1 MGAFPVLGFLG
12 YGKRFQKHRKLFHS
26 AFSQAQC
33 HTFEKIQMME
43 ARVLV
48 NSLIITPE
56 SYDWHVRRFVL
67 VHQEEY
73 FDDRSHRFATTVV
86 MKIAYGH
93 RVQSDDDGYIKL
105 GERFSHAF
113 RALGSPGGTPPD
125 FLPLCMFI
133 SAICVA
139 YSRLF
144 LLIVRHIPP
153 WFPGAWWSRHGRDWK
168 ATVKDFFELP
178 FEHVRRQ
185 MVYSLRTHQEMILFQ

>member
-12 YGKRFQKHRKLFHS
+12 YGKRFQKHCKLFHS

-113 RALGSPGGTPPD
+113 RALGSPGGTHPTSY
-125 FLPLCMFI
+125 LCVCS
-133 SAICVA
+133 SAQFASLIHA
-139 YSRLF
+139 YSC
-144 LLIVRHIPP
+144 
-153 WFPGAWWSRHGRDWK
+153 
-168 ATVKDFFELP
+168 
-178 FEHVRRQ
+178 
-185 MVYSLRTHQEMILFQ
+185 